1 MTHQAVLGLGG
12 TVDFE
17 LQWDAARLEVL
28 AAELGIAYSDL
39 VPPVE
44 IDSERAL
51 VISLLC
57 HLRAGTGGEHYVT
70 SPEVVERFAERF
82 EYRVTLGGT
91 PVRAALAMST
101 LGLPSTV
108 HLVSIDDNVRRLLP
122 ANVDYLCSADEDST
136 DPHLIVQYPAQA
148 RIHLVG
154 GEIITAAAN
163 RLIYPSD
170 QPNRVLR
177 LSQDL
182 PTALSSADIFLI
194 SGLNSIQERE
204 VLDERLAE
212 IVNALAALPDT
223 ATVLYEDAGFHIPAF
238 NLVART
244 ALAEHVDICSMNEDE
259 LMAYAGGTVD
269 LLNAEDVRAAV
280 VEVHAQLRVPILV
293 LHTRHFAIAHGRDAQ
308 SFRGALSEGVAV
320 AGARYRYGDG
330 VSKADIQHLAAAA
343 AAERSRCGAT
353 VVAQLEHNA
362 PEFVG
367 VAAFDLRNVPSPTTV
382 GLGDAF
388 IGGAIAA
395 LLEKD
400 LGRGA

>member
-17 LQWDAARLEVL
+17 LRWDVKRLESL
-28 AAELGIAYSDL
+28 SAELSIAYSDL

-44 IDSERAL
+44 VDSERAL

-57 HLRAGTGGEHYVT
+57 HLREGTGGEHYVT
-70 SPEVVERFAERF
+70 SPEVVEGFAERF
-82 EYRVTLGGT
+82 EYHVTIGGT
-91 PVRAALAMST
+91 PVRAAIAMST

-136 DPHLIVQYPAQA
+136 DPHLIVQYPA
-148 RIHLVG
+148 RERVRLVG
-154 GEIITAAAN
+154 GEIVTPAAN

-170 QPNRVLR
+170 QPNRILR
-177 LSQDL
+177 LSRDL
-182 PTALSSADIFLI
+182 PAALSTADIFLI

-212 IVNALAALPDT
+212 IVEAMAALPET
-223 ATVLYEDAGFHIPAF
+223 STVLYEDAAFHVPTF
-238 NLVART
+238 NLVARA

-259 LMAYAGGTVD
+259 LMTYAGGAVD
-269 LLNAEDVRAAV
+269 LLDPHEVRAAV
-280 VEVHAQLRVPILV
+280 LEVHAQLRVPILV
-293 LHTRHFAIAHGRDAQ
+293 LHTKYFAIAHGRDAE
-308 SFRGALSEGVAV
+308 SFRRALSEGVAV
-320 AGARYRYGDG
+320 AGARYEYGDR
-330 VSKADIQHLAAAA
+330 VSRAEIQRLAALG
-343 AAERSRCGAT
+343 ERSPDGAA
-353 VVAQLEHNA
+353 VVVELESNDA
-362 PEFVG
+362 EFAG
-367 VAAFDLRNVPSPTTV
+367 VAALDLGHVASPTTI

-395 LLEKD
+395 LLEND
-400 LGRGA
+400 QSQRA